1 MKEDLI
7 KSAVSFLSSANV
19 KTADRGKKIEF
30 LRKKGL
36 DDQEIDEAFKRVEA
50 ASTPQDQQAVATST
64 AAAATT
70 QTPQLPPRMPYTP
83 TQVVYYPPAPIPRM
97 TNSDIVRHVLVLG
110 LSSFA
115 LTTALTL
122 IIKKLMSKVL
132 NRIAAYQRD
141 RYQQHTKLLNRMEST
156 LTHDASPSN
165 DLQSAQEKLDDALHR
180 LLQSTRELQ
189 QQQQQQDQQPYKSL
203 RSTMERFTNALS
215 HNPLV
220 TNADARHQFNY
231 QSGFASSYADRYQVD
246 TNHNLTVQGIKSEI
260 RSVKGMLLS
269 RRNFPIVNTTAASPL
284 VTTQGFKPPAPS
296 VPSPSSY
303 HPRIGRSLR
312 TQTSTTVEDASP

>member
-19 KTADRGKKIEF
+19 KTADREKKVEF

-36 DDQEIDEAFKRVEA
+36 NDQEIEEAFKRVETA
-50 ASTPQDQQAVATST
+50 ITPQNQVTAVHA
-64 AAAATT
+64 
-70 QTPQLPPRMPYTP
+70 PQLPPRISYTP

-97 TNSDIVRHVLVLG
+97 SSREIVRYMLVLG
-110 LSSFA
+110 MGSFA
-115 LTTALTL
+115 ITTALTL
-122 IIKKLMSKVL
+122 VIKKLMSKVL

-141 RYQQHTKLLNRMEST
+141 RYQQHTQLLNRMETT
-156 LTHDASPSN
+156 LTHYSTTTS
-165 DLQSAQEKLDDALHR
+165 DLQLAQEKLDNSLNR
-180 LLQSTRELQ
+180 LLQSTRELKQ
-189 QQQQQQDQQPYKSL
+189 QGERPYKSL
-203 RSTMERFTNALS
+203 RSTMERFTNSLS

-220 TNADARHQFNY
+220 TNSDARSQFNY

-269 RRNFPIVNTTAASPL
+269 RRNFPIVNTAAPSAPIAP
-284 VTTQGFKPPAPS
+284 GFVPPAPTIPNQS
-296 VPSPSSY
+296 TY
-303 HPRIGRSLR
+303 HPRIGRSFR
-312 TQTSTTVEDASP
+312 NQTNTTVEDASP